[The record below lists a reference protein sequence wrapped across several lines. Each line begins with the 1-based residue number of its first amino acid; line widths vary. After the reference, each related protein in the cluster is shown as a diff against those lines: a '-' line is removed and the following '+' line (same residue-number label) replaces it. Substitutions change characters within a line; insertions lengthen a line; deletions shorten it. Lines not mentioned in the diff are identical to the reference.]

1 MPWHLH
7 RRCVAFNRYNTLH
20 GRIADRKKRVE
31 VCALATGAS
40 SMFHRL
46 SCHFNAYKEPLTATS
61 HIRPATSPTAD
72 HH

>member
-20 GRIADRKKRVE
+20 GRIADRKERVE

-40 SMFHRL
+40 SMFHPISL
-46 SCHFNAYKEPLTATS
+46 SLIN
-61 HIRPATSPTAD
+61 D
-72 HH
+72 